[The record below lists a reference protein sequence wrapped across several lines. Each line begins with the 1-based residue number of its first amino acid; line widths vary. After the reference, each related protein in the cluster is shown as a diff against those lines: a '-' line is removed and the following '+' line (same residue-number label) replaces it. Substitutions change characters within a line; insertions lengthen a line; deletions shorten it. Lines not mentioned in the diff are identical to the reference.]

1 VFVKAMLDIA
11 RGFDKLTVAE
21 AVEDETCLDILRS
34 YGVDM
39 VQGFAL
45 ERPMPAAH
53 RPSHSPPPLSGLNA
67 PPARMPDRRQG

>member
-1 VFVKAMLDIA
+1 M
-11 RGFDKLTVAE
+11 AE

-45 ERPMPAAH
+45 ERPMPATH
-53 RPSHSPPPLSGLNA
+53 RPSSSPQPFSSTNA
-67 PPARMPDRRQG
+67 PPARVSERRQG

>member
-1 VFVKAMLDIA
+1 MLDIA

-21 AVEDETCLDILRS
+21 AVEDEQCLEILRS

-45 ERPMPAAH
+45 ERPLPATH
-53 RPSHSPPPLSGLNA
+53 RPAHSPQPLTTASA
-67 PPARMPDRRQG
+67 AAATARIAERRTV